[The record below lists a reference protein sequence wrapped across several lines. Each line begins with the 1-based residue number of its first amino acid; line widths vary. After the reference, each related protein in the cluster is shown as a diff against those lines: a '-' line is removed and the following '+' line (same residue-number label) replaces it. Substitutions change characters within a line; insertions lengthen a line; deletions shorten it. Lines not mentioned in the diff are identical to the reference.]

1 MKKDIGYLS
10 SALSYIYTHIFI
22 GRFFIEFPG
31 IFLVTS
37 GGEKEGKEE
46 GREEGEREGGR
57 KGEREEAS

>member
-1 MKKDIGYLS
+1 MR
-10 SALSYIYTHIFI
+10 HF

-46 GREEGEREGGR
+46 RREEGEREGGR